1 MGKIAALIPAAG
13 YSSRM
18 GLFKPLLP
26 IASSLVLEKPI
37 KAFRTAGVED
47 ILVITGHKNFLLA
60 PVLEGLGVKA
70 VYNSRFDQGMY
81 SSIQAG
87 VAALPEDTEAFFLLP
102 ADYAVVSSAVIS
114 QILEKYRREP
124 HQVFYPTYN
133 GERGHPPLIS
143 AELRP
148 YILEGEADG
157 GLRGLLESIVTDY
170 AEIPVD
176 DEGILQDLD
185 TEDDYRSLVQNQTGL
200 APYPTR
206 RECEGVWQK
215 YETPRPVILHAQQVN
230 RVACTLC
237 EYLNSRGFLLHTALV
252 QACALL
258 HDVAKGEKQHAAKGR
273 QIVKEMGYE
282 EAGEIIGSHM
292 DLPSKHLAAVDEYSI
307 LYLADK
313 LVQGSE
319 LVSLEKRL
327 AEQSKRYA
335 HDTLA
340 LTSMH
345 ERMGKA
351 RQVQQNIENILS
363 IPLSELFPELAR
375 D

>member
-1 MGKIAALIPAAG
+1 VGKIAALIPAAG

-143 AELRP
+143 AEL
-148 YILEGEADG
+148 LT
-157 GLRGLLESIVTDY
+157 TDKDLWDIAIETGFNDVRNVY
-170 AEIPVD
+170 RIFKKNTGHTPVSFRKK
-176 DEGILQDLD
+176 
-185 TEDDYRSLVQNQTGL
+185 YR
-200 APYPTR
+200 
-206 RECEGVWQK
+206 
-215 YETPRPVILHAQQVN
+215 
-230 RVACTLC
+230 
-237 EYLNSRGFLLHTALV
+237 
-252 QACALL
+252 
-258 HDVAKGEKQHAAKGR
+258 
-273 QIVKEMGYE
+273 
-282 EAGEIIGSHM
+282 
-292 DLPSKHLAAVDEYSI
+292 
-307 LYLADK
+307 
-313 LVQGSE
+313 
-319 LVSLEKRL
+319 
-327 AEQSKRYA
+327 
-335 HDTLA
+335 
-340 LTSMH
+340 
-345 ERMGKA
+345 
-351 RQVQQNIENILS
+351 
-363 IPLSELFPELAR
+363 
-375 D
+375 

>member
-26 IASSLVLEKPI
+26 LASSLVLERPI
-37 KAFRTAGVED
+37 KALKAAGVED
-47 ILVITGHKNFLLA
+47 ILAITGHNSFLLA
-60 PVLEGLGVKA
+60 PVLERLGVKA
-70 VYNSRFDQGMY
+70 VYNPRFDQGMY

-102 ADYAVVSSAVIS
+102 ADYAMVSSTVIG
-114 QILEKYRREP
+114 QILEKSRREP
-124 HQVFYPTYN
+124 HQVFYPIYK

-143 AELRP
+143 AELRSC
-148 YILEGEADG
+148 ILERVADG
-157 GLRGLLESIVTDY
+157 GLRELLGTIGTDY

-176 DEGILQDLD
+176 EEGILQDLD
-185 TEDDYRSLVQNQTGL
+185 TEDDYRSLVQKQAGL

-206 RECEGVWQK
+206 RECEWLWQK
-215 YETPRPVILHAQQVN
+215 YETPRQVILHAQQVS

-237 EYLNSRGFLLHTALV
+237 EYLNSRGLLLHTALV

-258 HDVAKGEKQHAAKGR
+258 HDVAKGEKGHAAKGR

-282 EAGEIIGSHM
+282 EAGEIIGFHM
-292 DLPSKHLAAVDEYSI
+292 DLPNKHLAAVDEYSV

-313 LVQGSE
+313 LVQGSKI
-319 LVSLEKRL
+319 VTLEKRL

-335 HDTLA
+335 HDNSA
-340 LTSMH
+340 LTGMQ
-345 ERMGKA
+345 ERIGKA
-351 RQVQQNIENILS
+351 KQVQQNIEKILGL
-363 IPLSELFPELAR
+363 PLSELFPELAK